1 MERSKKARVRKSVSY
16 IRSRFSCPAPRKE
29 GVGEAWKEFFTGNIS
44 LLGRGGR
51 EKGCGEMKRKFGTR
65 VKWFREN
72 YWISRGL
79 PPPRGV
85 SLRGNG
91 GHEFSFFFFFFG
103 YRETCNFGRCSSAER
118 FEFLHFSVSRSKLSY
133 FQRSVKFF
141 FFFNAIASRFDS
153 IAKEK

>member
-91 GHEFSFFFFFFG
+91 GHEFSFFFFFFFFLDTAKRAILVRAVLQSG
-103 YRETCNFGRCSSAER
+103 LNFYIFRSLDRNFLISNVPLSS
-118 FEFLHFSVSRSKLSY
+118 
-133 FQRSVKFF
+133 FF
-141 FFFNAIASRFDS
+141 FFKKN
-153 IAKEK
+153 EKNIS

>member
-1 MERSKKARVRKSVSY
+1 MSPEDEMKIVKSDGAIEEGASEKICIVHS
-16 IRSRFSCPAPRKE
+16 RSRFSCPAPRKE

-91 GHEFSFFFFFFG
+91 GHEFSFFFLT
-103 YRETCNFGRCSSAER
+103 RSRA
-118 FEFLHFSVSRSKLSY
+118 VSIRSRK
-133 FQRSVKFF
+133 K
-141 FFFNAIASRFDS
+141 N
-153 IAKEK
+153 EKNIS